1 MKPLNDFFPK
11 TIVHRLL
18 LMLALAFGAVAVI
31 LFCNFR
37 GSGLLPSTEFKIN
50 KAVYT
55 CSDEQ
60 GNIFL
65 VDNECRRVSCISQD
79 GQVQY
84 IISDIPFK
92 GIGFVTDIIA
102 SADGGCYVQYLFQ
115 NTESYTT
122 KFESIC
128 KYNSQGKFEK
138 EVYRIDYQNSEN
150 PPHRNNRIFGMTL
163 IDNELLLMLKEIDGI
178 HFVSLNPNTNTAVE
192 NDRLEGE
199 NVSFM
204 HLFERYI
211 SNDEYIFTTADGGV
225 GRGKIGGEEKIIAK
239 FDYDI
244 NNGGVQPYYID
255 GDAENI
261 YINDIDNGSIIKV
274 NNDGTHQEIM
284 GANSA
289 AFDGWCGY
297 FDFSDGKITA
307 VSENQLL
314 LIDSDGNCQSL
325 GPILPKAPILYVPSY
340 IAIVCAVAAAVCLIF
355 YFIYFFKFKVKLR
368 LSIFVKQVIVII
380 PIIIIMLAISLNYVR
395 GAVFDMLMENM
406 EDSVIAFTVLN
417 SDKFNGDEIQTLTG
431 YDSLKTEAFYNMR
444 STLQGVLNDNK
455 DTWNEAY
462 YTAIYLLRGSDMH
475 LLAISNDSY
484 PNFSYYDTIDESC
497 DEWNA
502 FNRGQSFVSTYSD
515 FEGDWVYA
523 QAPIYNSKGEIVAVF
538 ETGADLNAYKIMTEN
553 LISETT
559 GKFLIFFPILIICI
573 VVVALFTVNQL
584 RKTRYAVEEIANGN
598 FDVRISGLSR
608 DEIGDIGRGVNT
620 MAEKLMASFNNSEQ
634 LKNTYFKFVPIQFMQ
649 LLEKESISDINLGD
663 AVCTDITVL
672 FFDIRAFSKK
682 SEMMTTSENFTF
694 VNAITETAGPI
705 IRKHDGFVDKYI
717 GDAVM
722 ALFTDAQSAV
732 DAGIELYK
740 SLVLDESAFK
750 FGGEEIRIGIGI
762 HSGMSMLGIIGEKE
776 RLSSTVISNTVNLA
790 SRLESLTKQYNTG
803 MIISKDTMDR
813 LNDAD
818 KYNLRFLGMVQ
829 VAGVNEVKALYE
841 VLDCLEEDEM
851 IARSATKDIFENGVK
866 KFHLGNYEGALKCFN
881 QVRQSNPNDK
891 CIGKYAA
898 LAESNIQSGG
908 NDSSVIRFTQK

>member
-1 MKPLNDFFPK
+1 MKSLNNFLEK
-11 TIVHRLL
+11 TTVHRLL
-18 LMLALAFGAVAVI
+18 LMLTLSLGAAAVI
-31 LFCNFR
+31 LLCNFSE
-37 GSGLLPSTEFKIN
+37 SGLLPSTEFEIN
-50 KAVYT
+50 EAVYT
-55 CSDEQ
+55 CSDKQ
-60 GNIFL
+60 NNTFL

-84 IISDIPFK
+84 IIPNVPFE

-102 SADGGCYVQYLFQ
+102 SQDGGCYVQYLFQ

-128 KYNSQGKFEK
+128 KFNFRGKLEK
-138 EVYRIDYQNSEN
+138 EVYRINYEGTEN
-150 PPHRNNRIFGMTL
+150 PPHRNNQIFGMTL
-163 IDNELLLMLKEIDGI
+163 IDNELLFMLKGSDGI
-178 HFVSLNPNTNTAVE
+178 HFVSLNLNTNTVVE
-192 NDRLEGE
+192 NGSIEGE

-211 SNDEYIFTTADGGV
+211 STDEYIFTTANGGV
-225 GRGKIGGEEKIIAK
+225 GRGKVGGKEKIIAE

-244 NNGGVQPYYID
+244 DNGGVQPYYID
-255 GDAENI
+255 GNTENI
-261 YINDIDNGSIIKV
+261 YINDINNGSIIKV
-274 NNDGTHQEIM
+274 NNDGTHEAIM
-284 GANSA
+284 GGNSV
-289 AFDGWCGY
+289 AFDEWCGY

-307 VSENQLL
+307 VSEDKLFIL
-314 LIDSDGNCQSL
+314 DSDGNYRSL
-325 GPILPKAPILYVPSY
+325 GAALTKAPILYLPSY
-340 IAIVCAVAAAVCLIF
+340 IALICAVASTVCLIF
-355 YFIYFFKFKVKLR
+355 YLIYFFKFKVKLR
-368 LSIFVKQVIVII
+368 LSIFVKQIIVTV
-380 PIIIIMLAISLNYVR
+380 PIILIMLAISLNYVR

-406 EDSVIAFTVLN
+406 EDRVMAFDVLN
-417 SDKFNGDEIQTLTG
+417 SDEFNGDEIQTLTG
-431 YDSLKTEAFYNMR
+431 YDCLNTREFYNMR
-444 STLQGVLNDNK
+444 STLQGVLNNNK
-455 DTWNEAY
+455 DTWNKAY
-462 YTAIYLLRGSDMH
+462 YTAIYLLRGNDMY

-484 PNFSYYDTIDESC
+484 PNFSYYDTIDEDC
-497 DEWNA
+497 AEWHA
-502 FNRGQSFVSTYSD
+502 FNSGQSFVSTDSD

-523 QAPIYNSKGEIVAVF
+523 QAPIYNSNGEIVAVF
-538 ETGADLNAYKIMTEN
+538 ETGADLNAYEIMTEN

-608 DEIGDIGRGVNT
+608 DEIGDIGRGVNI
-620 MAEKLMASFNNSEQ
+620 MAEKLMISFNNSEQ
-634 LKNTYFKFVPIQFMQ
+634 LKDTYFKFVPIQFMQ
-649 LLEKESISDINLGD
+649 LLEKKSISDINLGD

-705 IRKHDGFVDKYI
+705 IRKYDGFVDKYI

-740 SLVLDESAFK
+740 SLVLDSSALK

-813 LNDAD
+813 LNDVN

-841 VLDCLEEDEM
+841 VLDCLEETERA
-851 IARSATKDIFENGVK
+851 ARTATKDNFENGVK
-866 KFHLGNYEGALKCFN
+866 KFHLGNYKGALKCFN
-881 QVRQSNPNDK
+881 QVRQYNPNDK
-891 CIGKYAA
+891 CIDKYVT
-898 LAESNIQSGG
+898 LAENGIQSGA
-908 NDSSVIRFTQK
+908 NDSNVIRFTQK